1 MNKTAVLNWD
11 YEKPTE
17 PGLYLACYG
26 DVETL
31 SNTRPVKV
39 IAVAGELLV
48 NDGDDVTTIN
58 EWSDSFKWARLLVGS
73 EAREFVEGNDG
84 QPIRYRSSDR

>member
-17 PGLYLACYG
+17 PGMYLACFG
-26 DVETL
+26 DVETV
-31 SNTRPVKV
+31 SNIKPVKL
-39 IAVAGELLV
+39 IAINGELFFEDNYGMSLA
-48 NDGDDVTTIN
+48 

-73 EAREFVEGNDG
+73 EAHEFAEGL
-84 QPIRYRSSDR
+84 